1 MKFKDFVIQ
10 FIITFVVA
18 FIASA
23 IVIFLY
29 NLIIHGAGRFMW
41 SISVMLAF
49 TVGFAI
55 PFSTLY
61 TSKKK

>member
-1 MKFKDFVIQ
+1 MKFKDFIIQ

-29 NLIIHGAGRFMW
+29 NLIIHGTGRFMW
-41 SISVMLAF
+41 SISFMLSF
-49 TVGFAI
+49 TVGFVI